1 MKPGDMVRLN
11 APYDSYVNLFEDD
24 LISIENGDR
33 FYQNEVG
40 IILLSKGKNLG
51 FKYPYH
57 KILTPRSTTGWINEF
72 HLRVVE

>member
-1 MKPGDMVRLN
+1 MRIGDLVRLT
-11 APYDSYVNLFEDD
+11 PSHTLVNLFEDD

-40 IILLSKGKNLG
+40 IILLSKGKHLG
-51 FKYPYH
+51 FTYPYH

-72 HLRVVE
+72 HLQLVV